1 MKNLKTELII
11 LIFLL
16 CACNAKDAIYYKLV
30 EVDTLLSNYNDSCAK
45 KALNAIKPDMIT
57 NNENRAY
64 YNLLLTRYD
73 YYEKIIMGN
82 KDSLINF
89 SINYYTKNGDNHKLA
104 YSYYFRALISFHD
117 YSEKVLLDLKRAE
130 TFVKKTNDYALASK
144 IYGALTSFYGN
155 SLESEESLKYA
166 RKNFFCANKTSIQ
179 RLKTCALINLSVCY
193 YDAGQKD
200 SAIMCAKASEKFAA
214 QLEPYYQAY
223 IYSNLGTAYFE
234 SMPDLAEKYLKK
246 SLECHTLAQTYKLLS
261 DLYLSQNQKERAK
274 QLWNDA
280 LKMSWDELKAEFLAS
295 KAEYEFETGDF
306 VSFRNTKNEE
316 ISALKSSY
324 EKKLKNKA
332 LELGK
337 KYDFKIQE
345 EKFRMRLVLIVSFVI
360 GLVIIF
366 YFFYVAKTSRL
377 EKEKAEYKLKLR
389 KEKDLLKK
397 LESDLELFKADQK
410 NKTKEISVLEK
421 RIEQLRNDYQKTLQ
435 LGRELF
441 EKLKKEVSPMNWS
454 NTDVLCLLEYVSI
467 SNREFYDSL
476 EVDYINLSDFQKLF
490 LIVSD
495 LLGKDDFAVCK
506 MFALKKNSLRQKKNR
521 ISSKKIE

>member
-11 LIFLL
+11 LIFFL

-30 EVDTLLSNYNDSCAK
+30 EVDTLLSCYNDSCAK
-45 KALNAIKPDMIT
+45 KALDAIKPDMIK

-64 YNLLLTRYD
+64 YNLLLTRYN
-73 YYEKIIMGN
+73 YCEKIAVKN
-82 KDSLINF
+82 DSLINF
-89 SINYYTKNGDNHKLA
+89 SIDYYTKNGDNQKLA
-104 YSYYFRALISFHD
+104 YSYCFRALVSFHD
-117 YSEKVLLDLKRAE
+117 YSEKVLLDLKKAE
-130 TFVKKTNDYALASK
+130 TLVKKTNDYALASK

-155 SLESEESLKYA
+155 SLEPGESLKYA

-200 SAIMCAKASEKFAA
+200 SAIMCAKASEKFAK

-223 IYSNLGTAYFE
+223 IYYNLGAAYFE
-234 SMPDLAEKYLKK
+234 SMPDLSEKYLKK

-261 DLYLSQNQKERAK
+261 DLYLSQNQKEKAK

-280 LKMSWDELKAEFLAS
+280 LKISWDELKAEFLAS
-295 KAEYEFETGDF
+295 KAEYEFETEDF
-306 VSFRNTKNEE
+306 VSFRNTKIEE

-360 GLVIIF
+360 DLVIIF
-366 YFFYVAKTSRL
+366 
-377 EKEKAEYKLKLR
+377 
-389 KEKDLLKK
+389 
-397 LESDLELFKADQK
+397 
-410 NKTKEISVLEK
+410 
-421 RIEQLRNDYQKTLQ
+421 
-435 LGRELF
+435 
-441 EKLKKEVSPMNWS
+441 
-454 NTDVLCLLEYVSI
+454 
-467 SNREFYDSL
+467 
-476 EVDYINLSDFQKLF
+476 
-490 LIVSD
+490 
-495 LLGKDDFAVCK
+495 
-506 MFALKKNSLRQKKNR
+506 
-521 ISSKKIE
+521 